1 MFILSVFQECD
12 LVNGVTCVNLNFL
25 DQNGVEESVC
35 LQCPDGTAGDGR
47 ECRGTQHSLVF
58 PSIPHLH
65 LSPLSLPLSFH
76 PTLSLPSIPPLILP
90 SHPFPPLHPSTY
102 PSIPSFPS
110 PPSLPL
116 SFHPTLS
123 LLSIPPLILPS
134 HPFPPLHLSPYPFIP
149 PFPSPPFQLPSLTF
163 LSLYPCYSSFI
174 FPLMPFFFHPYL
186 LPSCLSPSP
195 SLTSISSLSVSPFI
209 THACLHP

>member
-1 MFILSVFQECD
+1 MGGAGAVKGYLGWVMDAIRPWGAIINVELNAMVKMFRACSPGPRERR
-12 LVNGVTCVNLNFL
+12 
-25 DQNGVEESVC
+25 VEEIPRSVS
-35 LQCPDGTAGDGR
+35 
-47 ECRGTQHSLVF
+47 SL
-58 PSIPHLH
+58 P
-65 LSPLSLPLSFH
+65 PLSSLPPSFH
-76 PTLSLPSIPPLILP
+76 
-90 SHPFPPLHPSTY
+90 F
-102 PSIPSFPS
+102 
-110 PPSLPL
+110 

-163 LSLYPCYSSFI
+163 LFLYPCYSSFI

-186 LPSCLSPSP
+186 LPSSLSPSP